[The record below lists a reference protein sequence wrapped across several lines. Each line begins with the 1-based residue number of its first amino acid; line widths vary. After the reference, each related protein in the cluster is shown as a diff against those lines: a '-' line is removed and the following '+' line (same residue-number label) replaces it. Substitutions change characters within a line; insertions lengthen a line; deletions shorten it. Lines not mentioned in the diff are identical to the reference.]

1 MAGDSTT
8 MSVVDLR
15 SDTVT
20 TPTPE
25 MRAAMADAEVGD
37 DAYGE
42 DPTVNRLESLA
53 AALLGTEA
61 ALLVPSGT
69 MANQLALAVLARA
82 GEEVGCAAR
91 AHVLRHE
98 SGGASANWGIQLRPF
113 ADDRGMIDAAAID
126 SAAADQR
133 HHLPPFVAVTIEN
146 TAMPASGR
154 PWRADELAAVVDAT
168 RRHRLGLHVDGA
180 RIWNAAVATGRP
192 PAELAAGAHTVM
204 FCLSKGLAAPVGSV
218 LCGSADHVAAARDLR
233 HRLGGAMRQAG
244 VLAAAG
250 IVALET
256 MVERL
261 ADDHARARRLADA
274 LADRFPGSVD
284 PVTVETNI
292 VCASAAALPGS
303 SPEEF
308 LAVLAAEGVRAGTID
323 ARTVRFVTH
332 KDVDDDGIARAVAAL
347 DAIARLPGPSAGDPD

>member
-1 MAGDSTT
+1 

-20 TPTPE
+20 VPTPE
-25 MRAAMADAEVGD
+25 MRAAMAAAEVGD

-53 AALLGTEA
+53 AALLGTDA
-61 ALLVPSGT
+61 ALFVPSGT
-69 MANQLALAVLARA
+69 MANQLALAVLASP
-82 GEEVGCAAR
+82 GTEVGCAAR

-98 SGGASANWGIQLRPF
+98 SGGAAANWGIQLRPF
-113 ADDRGMIDAAAID
+113 ADERGVIDAAAID
-126 SAAADQR
+126 AAAADQR
-133 HHLPPFVAVTIEN
+133 HHLPPFVALTIEN
-146 TAMPASGR
+146 TAMAASGR

-168 RRHRLGLHVDGA
+168 RRHGLGLHVDGA
-180 RIWNAAVATGRP
+180 RIWNASVATGRAP
-192 PAELAAGAHTVM
+192 GELAAGADTVM
-204 FCLSKGLAAPVGSV
+204 FCLSKGLGAPVGSV
-218 LCGSADHVAAARDLR
+218 LCGRADLVARARDLR

-261 ADDHARARRLADA
+261 ADDHARARHLADA

-284 PVTVETNI
+284 PATVETNI
-292 VCASAAALPGS
+292 VCTSAAALPGGA
-303 SPEEF
+303 PEAF
-308 LAVLAAEGVRAGTID
+308 LARLAAEGVHAGTID

-332 KDVDDDGIARAVAAL
+332 KDVDDAGLARAVAAL
-347 DAIARLPGPSAGDPD
+347 DAVAHHSPPPTGVGA

>member
-1 MAGDSTT
+1 
-8 MSVVDLR
+8 MSPVDLR

-61 ALLVPSGT
+61 ALFVPSGT
-69 MANQLALAVLARA
+69 MANQLALAVLASA
-82 GEEVGCAAR
+82 GDEVGCAAR

-98 SGGASANWGIQLRPF
+98 SGGAAANWGIQLRSF
-113 ADDRGMIDAAAID
+113 ADPQGVIDATAIDAAV
-126 SAAADQR
+126 ADQR
-133 HHLPPFVAVTIEN
+133 HHLPPFVAVAVEN
-146 TAMPASGR
+146 TAMAASGR
-154 PWRADELAAVVDAT
+154 PWPADALAAVVDAT
-168 RRHRLGLHVDGA
+168 RRHGLGLHIDGA
-180 RIWNAAVATGRP
+180 RIWNAAVATGRS
-192 PAELAAGAHTVM
+192 PAELSAGAHTVM

-218 LCGSADHVAAARDLR
+218 LCGGADHVAAARDLR

-261 ADDHARARRLADA
+261 ADDHARARRLAHA

-284 PVTVETNI
+284 PASVETNI
-292 VCASAAALPGS
+292 VCVPAAALPGA
-303 SPEEF
+303 SPDAF
-308 LAVLAAEGVRAGTID
+308 VAALAAEGVRAGTID

-332 KDVDDDGIARAVAAL
+332 KDVDDHDITRAVAAF
-347 DAIARLPGPSAGDPD
+347 DAVARSGAPGAGARD